1 MNNPGPGFF
10 DWKRRMFIFLLVA
23 AALTGGILAGVGA
36 FTFGYAN
43 GLSYLRRD
51 PEGCANCHIM
61 QDYYDTWL
69 KSSHHSVAVCVDCHL
84 PHDFAG
90 KYVAKADNGFFHS
103 KAFTFND
110 FHEPIQIK
118 PRNRRIAQKN
128 CLVCHKDIVQEML
141 PESPQ
146 GETPNCVQC
155 HADVGHR
162 LR

>member
-1 MNNPGPGFF
+1 MENSDSQIVSKN
-10 DWKRRMFIFLLVA
+10 RRLFLLLAGAFVLA
-23 AALTGGILAGVGA
+23 GGILAGVGA
-36 FTFGYAN
+36 FTFGYAH
-43 GLSYLRRD
+43 GLSYLKRD
-51 PEGCANCHIM
+51 PEGCANCHVM
-61 QDYYDTWL
+61 QEYYDTWL

-103 KAFTFND
+103 KAFTLDN

-118 PRNRRIAQKN
+118 ARNRRIAQKN
-128 CLVCHKDIVQEML
+128 CLVCHQDVVQAML
-141 PESPQ
+141 PESPL
-146 GETPNCVQC
+146 GETPSCVQC